1 MSDSCHTHTEPRFFD
16 SFTRAHTSELGQT
29 YVLVKQVSVT
39 DPMELIVE
47 GAPRSEVV
55 APLTSITCV
64 EERADP
70 SPTKSP
76 ATSLFADEVEH
87 FVQPILQFSQKG
99 KPGHFLRLSQSTYE
113 QISHGKSVEF
123 FNNYSIRHMVIR
135 LRQSALPT
143 QEAA

>member
-1 MSDSCHTHTEPRFFD
+1 M
-16 SFTRAHTSELGQT
+16 FTW
-29 YVLVKQVSVT
+29 VCVS
-39 DPMELIVE
+39 
-47 GAPRSEVV
+47 GARVDLSV
-55 APLTSITCV
+55 SM
-64 EERADP
+64 
-70 SPTKSP
+70 
-76 ATSLFADEVEH
+76 
-87 FVQPILQFSQKG
+87 LQFSQKG